1 MPPKKHRLR
10 VVIDTSALVSAL
22 WGGIYLQIINL
33 WKHGHLQLIVS
44 ADIVEE
50 YLRVLEK
57 LGVQPLRLEGW
68 AKWFRHPSK
77 VSVVRPGTKFQICR
91 DPNDDMFASLT
102 DDFVL
107 RFLDAAVAGRAKYI
121 IARDPDLID
130 MESFRGIK
138 IVTPQQFMTVYEQ

>member
-1 MPPKKHRLR
+1 MPSKKHRLR

-44 ADIVEE
+44 ADIVDE
-50 YLRVLEK
+50 YLRVLAK

-77 VSVVRPGTKFQICR
+77 VTVVRPGRRFQVCR
-91 DPNDDMFASLT
+91 DANDNM
-102 DDFVL
+102 
-107 RFLDAAVAGRAKYI
+107 FLDAAVAGKAKYI

-138 IVTPQQFMTVYEQ
+138 IVTQQFMESYESR

>member
-1 MPPKKHRLR
+1 MPPKKRRLR

-50 YLRVLEK
+50 YLRVLAK
-57 LGVQPLRLEGW
+57 LGVQPTRLEDW

-91 DPNDDMFASLT
+91 DPNDDMF
-102 DDFVL
+102 
-107 RFLDAAVAGRAKYI
+107 LDAAVAGRAKYI
-121 IARDPDLID
+121 IARDPDLVD

-138 IVTPQQFMTVYEQ
+138 IVTPQQFMKIYE

>member
-1 MPPKKHRLR
+1 MLPQKHRLR

-22 WGGIYLQIINL
+22 WGGVYLQIINL

-44 ADIVEE
+44 SEIVEE

-57 LGVQPLRLEGW
+57 LGVQSLKLEGW

-77 VSVVRPGTKFQICR
+77 VSVVRPGTKYRICR
-91 DPNDDMFASLT
+91 DPNDDM
-102 DDFVL
+102 
-107 RFLDAAVAGRAKYI
+107 FLDAAVAGRAKYI
-121 IARDPDLID
+121 IARDPDLTD

-138 IVTPQQFMTVYEQ
+138 IVTPKKFMKIYEQQTT